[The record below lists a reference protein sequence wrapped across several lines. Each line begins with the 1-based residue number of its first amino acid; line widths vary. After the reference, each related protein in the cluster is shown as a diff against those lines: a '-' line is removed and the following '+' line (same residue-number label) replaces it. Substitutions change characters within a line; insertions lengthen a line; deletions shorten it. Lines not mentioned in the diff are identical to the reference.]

1 MQPLALPQLI
11 ALVTE
16 CGDYARDQRDSL
28 EITRKSDGSIVTQV
42 DQSVEQ
48 RIVSYLRATYPTYAI
63 LGEEGT
69 QYAFESNSLPA
80 YTWVIDPID
89 GTSAYAGRL
98 TGWCVGVGLL
108 AGGVPIAGVVYS
120 PMNNE
125 CYVATPEGHAY
136 RNNVRLPAVSTTTK
150 QLDNWMSVPSDTHRK
165 YDIQYPGRVRTTGA
179 TILSLCYTAAN
190 MSAAALIGGC
200 KAWDIAPALALLR
213 YTGCELWDL
222 NGAPIDI
229 LALLSPTATSPT
241 MLCAPRD
248 AYDHYRQYIH
258 VRGEIYR

>member
-11 ALVTE
+11 SLVTE
-16 CGDYARDQRDSL
+16 CGDYARNQRDDL
-28 EITRKSDGSIVTQV
+28 QITRKSDGSIVTQV
-42 DQSVEQ
+42 DQNVEQ
-48 RIVSYLRATYPTYAI
+48 RIVSYLRTTYPDYAI

-69 QYAFESNSLPA
+69 NHAFSTESPPE

-98 TGWCVGVGLL
+98 TGWCVGIGLL
-108 AGGVPIAGVVYS
+108 ARGVPIAGVVYS
-120 PMNNE
+120 PMNDE

-136 RNNVRLPAVSTTTK
+136 RNNTLLTTVSTSTK
-150 QLDNWMSVPSDTHRK
+150 LLDDWMSVPSDTHRK
-165 YDIQYPGRVRTTGA
+165 YDMNYPGRMRTTGA

-190 MSAAALIGGC
+190 MASAALVGSC

-222 NGAPIDI
+222 NGGVIDI
-229 LALLSPTATSPT
+229 STLLTPAAVSPT

-248 AYDHYRQYIH
+248 EYDRYRQYIT
-258 VRGEIYR
+258 VR

>member
-1 MQPLALPQLI
+1 MHPLALPQLI

-16 CGDYARDQRDSL
+16 CGNYARDQRDAL
-28 EITRKSDGSIVTQV
+28 AITRKNDGSIVTQV
-42 DQSVEQ
+42 DQYVEQ
-48 RIVSYLRATYPTYAI
+48 RIVSYLREMYPTYAI

-69 QYAFESNSLPA
+69 HYAFESNSLPE

-108 AGGVPIAGVVYS
+108 ARGVPIAGVVYS

-136 RNNVRLPAVSTTTK
+136 RNNVLLTDVNATEK
-150 QLDNWMSVPSDTHRK
+150 QLDDWMSIPSDTHRK

-190 MSAAALIGGC
+190 MASAALVGGC

-222 NGAPIDI
+222 NGSVIDI
-229 LALLSPTATSPT
+229 ASLLSPTATSPT

-248 AYDHYRQYIH
+248 EYDRYRQYIH
-258 VRGEIYR
+258 VRSAR